1 MESLS
6 VVFEDLVK
14 ILGLKF
20 TINQE
25 VSRWSKDVKSTY
37 FYDVKIEGV
46 SNELQRVIADG
57 LAPIL
62 YSSWLAN
69 VLWICLLK
77 QLLMC
82 YFNERIWDIKK
93 ENQTVSIR

>member
-1 MESLS
+1 MDLSTFNTKFRHFLIEELKGKFSTEKLESLS

-14 ILGLKF
+14 IPGLKF

-25 VSRWSKDVKSTY
+25 VSRWSKDDKPTY

-46 SNELQRVIADG
+46 SNELQWVKADG

-62 YSSWLAN
+62 YSS
-69 VLWICLLK
+69 
-77 QLLMC
+77 
-82 YFNERIWDIKK
+82 
-93 ENQTVSIR
+93 

>member
-1 MESLS
+1 MKPHSLIISDTNSLFANFLIEELKGNFFSEKLESLS

-14 ILGLKF
+14 IPGLKF

-25 VSRWSKDVKSTY
+25 VSRWSKDDKPTY

-62 YSSWLAN
+62 YSS
-69 VLWICLLK
+69 
-77 QLLMC
+77 
-82 YFNERIWDIKK
+82 
-93 ENQTVSIR
+93 

>member
-1 MESLS
+1 MKPHSLIISDTNSQFANFLIEELKGYFSSEKLESLS

-46 SNELQRVIADG
+46 SNELQWVIADG
-57 LAPIL
+57 VAPIL
-62 YSSWLAN
+62 YSS
-69 VLWICLLK
+69 
-77 QLLMC
+77 
-82 YFNERIWDIKK
+82 
-93 ENQTVSIR
+93 